1 MSAHRL
7 QKAIL
12 GAMVCMGCAM
22 PRPAYRTDVKIA
34 PAGVAHQYTVEFRLS
49 EIGRNGASNLV
60 IAPKLTVIAGQEAHV
75 LVGDD
80 EQRDAISCTAL
91 VREGA
96 KSLDATTDVDVRRHG
111 RTVWHNTQSV
121 ALTQP

>member
-1 MSAHRL
+1 MRPGFL
-7 QKAIL
+7 AIGIL
-12 GAMVCMGCAM
+12 MAWVCVGCGA

-34 PAGVAHQYTVEFRLS
+34 PAATPHQYTVEFRLS
-49 EIGRNGASNLV
+49 ETRRDGNPNLV

-80 EQRDAISCTAL
+80 GQRNAVSCTAL

-96 KSLDATTDVDVRRHG
+96 QSLDATTDVDVRRHG
-111 RTVWHNTQSV
+111 KTVWHNTQSV
-121 ALTQP
+121 TLAQP